1 MDMIVY
7 YINSVLQVFQNSVW
21 LVDHF
26 TLSSHPIPPPNM
38 YKVTGFLSALLL
50 PLLSVGAIAAP
61 STTAVRQLAC
71 NGNAALCDRLYSN
84 VSQVGAH
91 DSPFVGSW
99 VTDNQDLSVTAQLN
113 AGIRFLQGQTHKNT
127 FGKLHMCHT
136 SCWELDVGH
145 LTVYLTTIREWLDNN
160 PNEVVTLLLTNGA
173 SVAATKFAG
182 SFVDSGLTKYV
193 YTPPTSAKVEMGSWP
208 TLREMIASGTRLVAF
223 LGKSC
228 FSYPRSKPA
237 LTDFP
242 RFWSRLLNC
251 AIHPR

>member
-1 MDMIVY
+1 
-7 YINSVLQVFQNSVW
+7 
-21 LVDHF
+21 
-26 TLSSHPIPPPNM
+26 M
-38 YKVTGFLSALLL
+38 YKVTSFLSALLL
-50 PLLSVGAIAAP
+50 PLLSVGALAAP
-61 STTAVRQLAC
+61 STTAARQLAC

-193 YTPPTSAKVEMGSWP
+193 YTPPSSAKVEMGSWP

-242 RFWSRLLNC
+242 RFRSRLLNC

>member
-1 MDMIVY
+1 M
-7 YINSVLQVFQNSVW
+7 
-21 LVDHF
+21 H
-26 TLSSHPIPPPNM
+26 
-38 YKVTGFLSALLL
+38 KVTGFLSALLL
-50 PLLSVGAIAAP
+50 PLLGVGTVAAP
-61 STTAVRQLAC
+61 SDTATRTLAC

-113 AGIRFLQGQTHKNT
+113 AGIRFLQGQTHLNS
-127 FGKLHMCHT
+127 FQKLHMCHN

-173 SVAATKFAG
+173 SQAATKFAG

-193 YTPPTSAKVEMGSWP
+193 YTPPSSAKVQMSSWP

-223 LGKSC
+223 LGKPC
-228 FSYPRSKPA
+228 FYNPPPSQ
-237 LTDFP
+237 
-242 RFWSRLLNC
+242 NC
-251 AIHPR
+251 H